1 MGQRR
6 WQFLTSLPIAGLLLL
21 GTLPPA
27 RALVPY
33 VYLPQTK
40 ELEGA
45 GLGIAQA
52 AARLLRLGQA
62 EDAARLAELSVR
74 LLPDDPRS
82 WVLLAEALLRSNNS
96 SKALVALDRA
106 KRLDPGNAGIWFAEG
121 SLALRNGKPSEALD
135 LLRRG
140 LQLDGRNSGAY
151 FDLGNANLLL
161 GRPTEALAAFEKASA
176 LRSDFWEAVNNQ
188 GLVLFE
194 LNRPKE
200 AIERWRRVLKI
211 KPTAAETSLALAS
224 ALFESNP
231 QNRSEALQLAEN
243 ALNEDPNYVRDAYQK
258 EQLWGVK
265 LRSATG
271 RLLALPE
278 LKPMVERASANATGH
293 DKDDD
298 ESP

>member
-1 MGQRR
+1 MKRR
-6 WQFLTSLPIAGLLLL
+6 AVSQAA
-21 GTLPPA
+21 PA
-27 RALVPY
+27 EAS
-33 VYLPQTK
+33 
-40 ELEGA
+40 E
-45 GLGIAQA
+45 GLGRGMESKLLSRRDLAFVLYELLDTA
-52 AARLLRLGQA
+52 ALTARERYA
-62 EDAARLAELSVR
+62 DHARETFDA
-74 LLPDDPRS
+74 
-82 WVLLAEALLRSNNS
+82 
-96 SKALVALDRA
+96 
-106 KRLDPGNAGIWFAEG
+106 
-121 SLALRNGKPSEALD
+121 ALD
-135 LLRRG
+135 LAERIARDHFAPHNRAADLHEPEFDGERVTLIPEVAAALKVFVDAG
-140 LQLDGRNSGAY
+140 LMASEHDYDFGGMQLPLTVAKACFALFNAANVGTSSY
-151 FDLGNANLLL
+151 PFLTIGNANLLL

-211 KPTAAETSLALAS
+211 KPTAAETSLALGS

>member
-1 MGQRR
+1 MGLRR
-6 WQFLTSLPIAGLLLL
+6 WQFLASLPIAGFLVL
-21 GTLPPA
+21 GAIPPA

-33 VYLPQTK
+33 DYLPQTK
-40 ELEGA
+40 ELEA
-45 GLGIAQA
+45 TGLGIAQA

-62 EDAARLAELSVR
+62 EDAARLAELSVQ

-106 KRLDPGNAGIWFAEG
+106 KRLDPTNAGIWFAEG
-121 SLALRNGKPSEALD
+121 SLALRNGKPAEALD

-140 LQLDGRNSGAY
+140 LQLDSRNSGAY

-161 GRPTEALAAFEKASA
+161 GRPTEALTAFEKASG

-194 LNRPKE
+194 LDRPKE
-200 AIERWRRVLKI
+200 AIARWRRVLKI
-211 KPTAAETSLALAS
+211 KPDAAETSLALAS
-224 ALFESNP
+224 ALFDGNP
-231 QNRSEALQLAEN
+231 QNRSEALQLAET
-243 ALNEDPNYVRDAYQK
+243 ALNEDPNYVHDAYQK

-265 LRSATG
+265 LRATT
-271 RLLALPE
+271 RLLLARPE
-278 LKPMVERASANATGH
+278 LKASVERALANANGH
-293 DKDDD
+293 EKDD

>member
-6 WQFLTSLPIAGLLLL
+6 WQFLSSLPIAGLLLW
-21 GTLPPA
+21 GGIPPA
-27 RALVPY
+27 LALVPY

-82 WVLLAEALLRSNNS
+82 WVLLAEAQLRSNNS
-96 SKALVALDRA
+96 SKALVALERA
-106 KRLDPGNAGIWFAEG
+106 KRLDPTNAGIWFAEG
-121 SLALRNGKPSEALD
+121 SLALRNGKPGDALE
-135 LLRRG
+135 LLRHG
-140 LQLDGRNSGAY
+140 LQLDSRNSGAY

-161 GRPTEALAAFEKASA
+161 GRPADALTAFEKASG
-176 LRSDFWEAVNNQ
+176 LRGDFWEAVNNQ

-194 LNRPKE
+194 LDRPRE
-200 AIERWRRVLKI
+200 AIERWRKVLKI
-211 KPTAAETSLALAS
+211 KPDAAETSLALATV
-224 ALFESNP
+224 LYGSNP

-243 ALNEDPNYVRDAYQK
+243 ALNTDPNYVHETYQK

-265 LRSATG
+265 LRAATA

-278 LKPMVERASANATGH
+278 LKASVERASANATGQN
-293 DKDDD
+293 KDD

>member
-6 WQFLTSLPIAGLLLL
+6 WQLLTSLPIAGLLLL
-21 GTLPPA
+21 GSIPPA

-40 ELEGA
+40 ELEAA

-52 AARLLRLGQA
+52 AARLLRLGQP

-82 WVLLAEALLRSNNS
+82 WVLLAESLLRSNNS
-96 SKALVALDRA
+96 SRALVALDRA
-106 KRLDPGNAGIWFAEG
+106 KQLDPTNAGIWFAEG

-140 LQLDGRNSGAY
+140 LQFDGRNSGAY

-161 GRPTEALAAFEKASA
+161 IRPKEALAAFEKASA
-176 LRSDFWEAVNNQ
+176 LRGDFWEAVNNQ

-194 LNRPKE
+194 MDRPKE
-200 AIERWRRVLKI
+200 AIERWRKVLKI
-211 KPTAAETSLALAS
+211 KSDAAETSLALAA
-224 ALFESNP
+224 ALFESNS
-231 QNRSEALQLAEN
+231 QNRTEALKLAES
-243 ALNEDPNYVRDAYQK
+243 ALNEDPNYVHDAYQK

-265 LRSATG
+265 LRAATG

-278 LKPMVERASANATGH
+278 LKPSIERASANASGH
-293 DKDDD
+293 DKDM
-298 ESP
+298 ETP

>member
-6 WQFLTSLPIAGLLLL
+6 WQLLTSLPIAGCLFL
-21 GTLPPA
+21 GSIPPA

-40 ELEGA
+40 ELEAA

-52 AARLLRLGQA
+52 AARMLRLGQA

-82 WVLLAEALLRSNNS
+82 WVLLAESLLRSNNS
-96 SKALVALDRA
+96 VKALVALDRA
-106 KRLDPGNAGIWFAEG
+106 KRLDPTNAGIWFAEG
-121 SLALRNGKPSEALD
+121 SLALRNGKPTEALE

-140 LQLDGRNSGAY
+140 LQLDSRNSGAY
-151 FDLGNANLLL
+151 FDMGNANLLL
-161 GRPTEALAAFEKASA
+161 DRPGEALAAFEKASG

-194 LNRPKE
+194 MDRPRE

-211 KPTAAETSLALAS
+211 KPGAAESSLALA
-224 ALFESNP
+224 AVLFETNQ
-231 QNRSEALQLAEN
+231 QNRSEAVQLAEN
-243 ALNEDPNYVRDAYQK
+243 ALNGDPNYVHDAFQK

-265 LRSATG
+265 LRAATG

-278 LKPMVERASANATGH
+278 LKPTIERASANATGQ

-298 ESP
+298 TP

>member
-6 WQFLTSLPIAGLLLL
+6 WQFLSSLPIAGLLLW
-21 GTLPPA
+21 GGIPPA
-27 RALVPY
+27 LALVPY

-82 WVLLAEALLRSNNS
+82 WVLLAEAQLRSNNAA
-96 SKALVALDRA
+96 KAVVALERA
-106 KRLDPGNAGIWFAEG
+106 KRLDPTNAGIWFAEG
-121 SLALRNGKPSEALD
+121 SLALRNGKPSDALE

-140 LQLDGRNSGAY
+140 LQLDSRNSGAY

-161 GRPTEALAAFEKASA
+161 GRPTDALTAFEKASG
-176 LRSDFWEAVNNQ
+176 LRRDFWEAVNNQ

-194 LNRPKE
+194 LGRPKE
-200 AIERWRRVLKI
+200 AIERWRKVLKI
-211 KPTAAETSLALAS
+211 KPDGAETSLALAS
-224 ALFESNP
+224 GLYESNQ

-243 ALNEDPNYVRDAYQK
+243 ALNTDPNYVHDTYQK
-258 EQLWGVK
+258 DQLWGVK
-265 LRSATG
+265 LRAATA

-278 LKPMVERASANATGH
+278 LKASVERASANATGH
-293 DKDDD
+293 DKDD

>member
-6 WQFLTSLPIAGLLLL
+6 WQFLSSLPIAGLLLW
-21 GTLPPA
+21 GGIPPA
-27 RALVPY
+27 LALVPY

-40 ELEGA
+40 ELEGS

-82 WVLLAEALLRSNNS
+82 WVLLAEAQLRSNNS
-96 SKALVALDRA
+96 SKALLALERA
-106 KRLDPGNAGIWFAEG
+106 KRLDPTNAGIWFAEG
-121 SLALRNGKPSEALD
+121 SLALRNGKPAEALD

-140 LQLDGRNSGAY
+140 LQLDSRNSGAY

-161 GRPTEALAAFEKASA
+161 GRPSEALTAFEKASG

-194 LNRPKE
+194 LDHPKQ
-200 AIERWRRVLKI
+200 AIERWRKVLKI
-211 KPTAAETSLALAS
+211 KPEAAETSLALAT
-224 ALFESNP
+224 ALYESNQ

-243 ALNEDPNYVRDAYQK
+243 ALNADPNYVHDTYQK

-265 LRSATG
+265 LRAATG

-278 LKPMVERASANATGH
+278 LKASVERATANATGH
-293 DKDDD
+293 DKDD